1 MKKNDDN
8 SDDVI
13 LDTDSDLDDSVVAET
28 HQGDTIKK
36 LREKLKK
43 AEAEAK
49 EYLDGWQRAKA
60 DFINIRKRDE
70 EAKQEFVKFSKEEIV
85 SDLIPVLDSFDLAFR
100 NKEAWQSLPKDW
112 RMGMESIY
120 NQLLSALSSHGVQKM
135 IPDGEKFDPKLHEAV
150 EMVPVSDENEDG
162 KILEVIQ
169 PGYSLAG
176 KEVRAPKVKVGT
188 VNVTNENE

>member
-1 MKKNDDN
+1 MKKDNDN
-8 SDDVI
+8 SDDVT
-13 LDTDSDLDDSVVAET
+13 LERDSDLDDSVVAET
-28 HQGDTIKK
+28 HQGETIKK

-43 AEAEAK
+43 VEAEAK

-85 SDLIPVLDSFDLAFR
+85 TDLIPVLDSFDLAFS

-120 NQLLSALSSHGVQKM
+120 NQLLTALSSHGVQKL
-135 IPDGEKFDPKLHEAV
+135 IPKGETFNPKLHEAIEIV
-150 EMVPVSDENEDG
+150 QVDDKSEDG
-162 KILEVIQ
+162 KILEVVQ
-169 PGYSLAG
+169 PGYTLAG
-176 KEVRAPKVKVGT
+176 KEVRPPKVKVGHL
-188 VNVTNENE
+188 NK